1 MAEKFIVKERSKL
14 LEFLFNHLTGWSK
27 KTIKQRL
34 QGSSVAVNGEINTK
48 HDFLLNVDDVVE
60 VGVVKKAS
68 TQAQTLQ
75 KLEILYQDKDIIAI
89 NKPAQVDSYEIQDAI
104 DGAELLHRLDR
115 DTSGVLLLGKNR
127 EFIDRAIKE
136 FKARR
141 VEKHYVA
148 WIEGVLYE
156 KVEINEPIFTV
167 KKGKAFSMIDPLRGK
182 TAHTIVKPE
191 ELQGKKSKVHIEI
204 TTGRTHQIR
213 VHLAHIGHPIVGDE
227 QYGSRTQSKRV
238 LLHSAKM
245 KILDYEF
252 NAKEPKDI
260 ARYK

>member
-1 MAEKFIVKERSKL
+1 MATDKAYKVLAQQKDISNKKAKELIDRGLVYVEDRKVKIAR
-14 LEFLFNHLTGWSK
+14 
-27 KTIKQRL
+27 
-34 QGSSVAVNGEINTK
+34 AEINTET
-48 HDFLLNVDDVVE
+48 DFRIEYPDDI
-60 VGVVKKAS
+60 
-68 TQAQTLQ
+68 
-75 KLEILYQDKDIIAI
+75 EILYQDEDIIAI
-89 NKPAQVDSYEIQDAI
+89 NKPAQVDSYDIQDAI

-127 EFIDRAIKE
+127 PFIERAIKE
-136 FKARR
+136 FKNRR

-148 WIEGVLYE
+148 WVEGVVYE
-156 KVEINEPIFTV
+156 AVEIDEPIFTV
-167 KKGKAFSMIDPLRGK
+167 KKGKAFSMIDPVRGK
-182 TAHTIVKPE
+182 KAYTKVTPE
-191 ELQGKKSKVHIEI
+191 EIQGKKSKVNIEI

-227 QYGSRTQSKRV
+227 QYGSRTQAKRV

-252 NAKEPKDI
+252 NAKEPKEI

>member
-1 MAEKFIVKERSKL
+1 MATDKAYKVLAQQQEISNNKAKELIDRGIVFVEDKKVKIARAEIHTETVFRVEYPEKI
-14 LEFLFNHLTGWSK
+14 
-27 KTIKQRL
+27 
-34 QGSSVAVNGEINTK
+34 
-48 HDFLLNVDDVVE
+48 
-60 VGVVKKAS
+60 
-68 TQAQTLQ
+68 
-75 KLEILYQDKDIIAI
+75 EILYQDDDIIAI

-127 EFIDRAIKE
+127 AFIDLAIKE

-156 KVEINEPIFTV
+156 KVVIDEPIFTI
-167 KKGKAFSMIDPLRGK
+167 KKGKAFSMVDKVRGRK
-182 TAHTIVKPE
+182 AHTVVSPE
-191 ELQGKKSKVHIEI
+191 ELQGKKSKVNIEI

-213 VHLAHIGHPIVGDE
+213 VHLAHIGYPIVGDE
-227 QYGSRTQSKRV
+227 QYGSRTQVKRV
-238 LLHSAKM
+238 LLHSLKM

-260 ARYK
+260 AKYK